1 MSKNQSLVPIERIER
16 LILLIRG
23 QRVLLD
29 ADLAALYGVTTKALN
44 QAVKRNQKRFPPN
57 FMFRLTY
64 AEKGEVVTNCD
75 HLANL
80 KFSKSLPFAFTEHGA
95 IQAANILN
103 SPQAVKMGVYV
114 VRAFVQVRQL
124 LANHRELATR
134 LNELEEKTEAMSLK
148 QDSFA
153 KNTRVQLKQMFDA
166 LRELMQPPE
175 IPKKP
180 IGFVYP
186 DEEVKP
192 SKERTGD

>member
-1 MSKNQSLVPIERIER
+1 MKLKSIAEPIGRISGRIMLV
-16 LILLIRG
+16 RG
-23 QRVLLD
+23 QRVMID
-29 ADLAALYGVTTKALN
+29 ADLAELYGVPTKVLN
-44 QAVKRNQKRFPPN
+44 QAVKRNLDRFPDD
-57 FMFRLTY
+57 FMFRLNA
-64 AEKGEVVTNCD
+64 AEKTEVVTNCD

-124 LANHRELATR
+124 LANHRELAMR
-134 LNELEEKTEAMSLK
+134 LNELEEKTEALSLK

-166 LRELMQPPE
+166 LRELMQ
-175 IPKKP
+175 
-180 IGFVYP
+180 
-186 DEEVKP
+186 EVAAQI
-192 SKERTGD
+192 

>member
-1 MSKNQSLVPIERIER
+1 MLV
-16 LILLIRG
+16 RG
-23 QRVLLD
+23 QRVMID
-29 ADLAALYGVTTKALN
+29 ADLAELYGVPTKVLN
-44 QAVKRNQKRFPPN
+44 QAVKRNLDRFPDD
-57 FMFRLTY
+57 FMFRLNA
-64 AEKGEVVTNCD
+64 AEKTEVVTNCD

-95 IQAANILN
+95 IQAANILS

-186 DEEVKP
+186 EEKVKP
-192 SKERTGD
+192 QKKTRD

>member
-1 MSKNQSLVPIERIER
+1 MKLKSIAASIGRISGRIMLV
-16 LILLIRG
+16 RG
-23 QRVLLD
+23 QRVMID
-29 ADLAALYGVTTKALN
+29 ADLAELYGVPTKVLN
-44 QAVKRNQKRFPPN
+44 QAVKRNLDRFPDD
-57 FMFRLTY
+57 FMFRLNA
-64 AEKGEVVTNCD
+64 AEKTEVVTNCD

-95 IQAANILN
+95 IQAANILS

-186 DEEVKP
+186 EEKVKP
-192 SKERTGD
+192 QKKTRD

>member
-1 MSKNQSLVPIERIER
+1 MKLKSIAESIVRISGRIMLV
-16 LILLIRG
+16 RG
-23 QRVLLD
+23 QRVMID
-29 ADLAALYGVTTKALN
+29 ADLAELYGVPTKVLN
-44 QAVKRNQKRFPPN
+44 QAVKRNLDRFPDD
-57 FMFRLTY
+57 FMFRLNA
-64 AEKGEVVTNCD
+64 AEKTEVVTNCD
-75 HLANL
+75 HLASL

-134 LNELEEKTEAMSLK
+134 LNDLEEKTEALSLK

-153 KNTRVQLKQMFDA
+153 KYTRVQLKQMFDA